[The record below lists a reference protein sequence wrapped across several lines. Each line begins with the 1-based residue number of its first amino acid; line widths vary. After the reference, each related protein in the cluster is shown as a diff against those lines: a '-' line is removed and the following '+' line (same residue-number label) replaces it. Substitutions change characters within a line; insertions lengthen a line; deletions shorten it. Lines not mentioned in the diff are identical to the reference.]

1 MDYRKVD
8 QLRFEL
14 TEFKEQMREEISR
27 DIKENQ
33 KDDGVYFKY
42 AIWSITC
49 MAATASCATA
59 LVLIVMEI
67 SKNINTTST

>member
-1 MDYRKVD
+1 MNNIYRNDLQFDLSKI
-8 QLRFEL
+8 
-14 TEFKEQMREEISR
+14 REEISR
-27 DIKENQ
+27 DMKENQ

-49 MAATASCATA
+49 MAATASCAAA

>member
-1 MDYRKVD
+1 MNNSYRNDLQFDLSKI
-8 QLRFEL
+8 
-14 TEFKEQMREEISR
+14 REEISR
-27 DIKENQ
+27 DMKENQ

-49 MAATASCATA
+49 MAATASCAAA

-67 SKNINTTST
+67 SKSINTTST

>member
-1 MDYRKVD
+1 M
-8 QLRFEL
+8 RFDL
-14 TEFKEQMREEISR
+14 TKFKDDIREEIR
-27 DIKENQ
+27 EDMKENQ

-49 MAATASCATA
+49 MAATASCAAA

-67 SKNINTTST
+67 SKSMNTTS

>member
-1 MDYRKVD
+1 MNNIYRND
-8 QLRFEL
+8 LEFDL
-14 TEFKEQMREEISR
+14 TKIREEICR
-27 DIKENQ
+27 DMKENQ

-49 MAATASCATA
+49 MAATASCAAA

-67 SKNINTTST
+67 SKSINTTST

>member
-1 MDYRKVD
+1 MNSYRND
-8 QLRFEL
+8 QQIQFDL
-14 TEFKEQMREEISR
+14 TKIREEISR
-27 DIKENQ
+27 DMKENQ

-49 MAATASCATA
+49 MAATASCAAA